1 MLACLLYCDVIL
13 SNVFDSGFRFR
24 SPIVDD
30 WDFGQGRT
38 VHEIV
43 DERVIDLNKYPGG
56 AKL

>member
-43 DERVIDLNKYPGG
+43 DERVIDLNKYPG
-56 AKL
+56 